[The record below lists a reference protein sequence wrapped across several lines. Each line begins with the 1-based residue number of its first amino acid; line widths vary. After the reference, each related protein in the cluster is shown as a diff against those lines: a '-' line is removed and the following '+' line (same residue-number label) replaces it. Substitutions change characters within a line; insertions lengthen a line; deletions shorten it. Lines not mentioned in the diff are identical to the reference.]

1 MGATGQTTSFFT
13 RRWSP
18 PPAPLA
24 AASFDREGLARKA
37 ADFTTPEFIGT
48 QIVPLIRMERG
59 VAIARGAAVRI
70 SSRIPERAA

>member
-13 RRWSP
+13 RRLAP

-48 QIVPLIRMERG
+48 QIVPLIRMNG
-59 VAIARGAAVRI
+59 VLLHELPFGYRPEL
-70 SSRIPERAA
+70 PERAA

>member
-13 RRWSP
+13 RRLAP

-48 QIVPLIRMERG
+48 QIVQQY
-59 VAIARGAAVRI
+59 VV
-70 SSRIPERAA
+70 